1 VYKRDKCIVEVQG
14 ERLTVFG
21 TAVYQLEHATVDSSK
36 KRFHVYTNWGV
47 VAYRKLKI
55 VRDKKRIG
63 ECPICKHDLVKVRY
77 FGDGCICH
85 GRSLPEYRFEG
96 CLSLY
101 DGHGNCV
108 WIFEEEKG

>member
-1 VYKRDKCIVEVQG
+1 
-14 ERLTVFG
+14 
-21 TAVYQLEHATVDSSK
+21 
-36 KRFHVYTNWGV
+36 
-47 VAYRKLKI
+47 
-55 VRDKKRIG
+55 
-63 ECPICKHDLVKVRY
+63 LVKVRY